1 MEEKQKKFSEK
12 EYQNFLKNPAQF
24 FENYKNLIKENK
36 SLTKAFESLTKKNE
50 SLTKKNKSL
59 TKKNK
64 SLTKKTQEKE
74 AIIQQITGEQ
84 IYIIDK
90 TIYKEFDSIQ
100 TNEVK
105 MKEEADKKEA
115 EDMFQKFKG
124 YIELIDV
131 VSDNTGSKDNHDD
144 SEDTKEDAQILLPS
158 EEINEIIKHKFG
170 KDLEIN
176 EFLEAFR
183 KAINININ
191 QNWIKDDRIAFKS
204 KLNDIVDSLIRDI
217 FFKDIPNHIMQLRM
231 DNLLC
236 STLTKVYKPAA
247 KTLDFLI
254 IKASVNYTSIPLI
267 KGIKFYCENHNEIL
281 FDKNYIKKQINNN
294 VGVLNAYYKLIQKF
308 VTSKFDK
315 KKLKETINKIVDDTN
330 IYFIDL
336 PRKVLG
342 VTICNGDIFISGKFL
357 QEAITNKNNYKYY
370 NLIGASKIFLT
381 LLHEIAH
388 KLQYT
393 IRMTCINDDNYF
405 IKTFYIKKE
414 DDLNYDLIETIQID
428 NDKKNY
434 EFKEKIKLDNSKI
447 EDISSY
453 EKLHGTKTRCESG
466 DFFDE
471 EIYIGKEQKFVS
483 KSISEFFVLSACEN
497 YRDFIEIMYSIFY
510 KIDNDKDK
518 KERIINSNY
527 KIVGD
532 EKVYCYHSYV
542 RGNKLNY

>member
-1 MEEKQKKFSEK
+1 MEEEPKKYSEK
-12 EYQNFLKNPAQF
+12 ELENFLKNPEQF
-24 FENYKNLIKENK
+24 LKNYNNLIKENE
-36 SLTKAFESLTKKNE
+36 SLVKTYESLTKKYN
-50 SLTKKNKSL
+50 
-59 TKKNK
+59 
-64 SLTKKTQEKE
+64 EKE
-74 AIIQQITGEQ
+74 SIIKQFTNDQIN
-84 IYIIDK
+84 IIDDK
-90 TIYKEFDSIQ
+90 IYKEFDSFQ

-105 MKEEADKKEA
+105 MKEEKIDQKKSE
-115 EDMFQKFKG
+115 EMFQKFKD
-124 YIELIDV
+124 YIDMIDV
-131 VSDNTGSKDNHDD
+131 VSDNIGSNENHDD
-144 SEDTKEDAQILLPS
+144 SEDSENDDQNLLPS
-158 EEINEIIKHKFG
+158 EEINKIIKHKFG

-176 EFLEAFR
+176 EFLEAF
-183 KAINININ
+183 KNAINNNIN
-191 QNWIKDDRIAFKS
+191 KNWIKDDRIAFKI
-204 KLNDIVDSLIRDI
+204 KLNYVEDTLIRDI
-217 FFKDIPNHIMQLRM
+217 FFKKIPNHIMQLRM

-236 STLTKVYKPAA
+236 SSLTKVYKQSA
-247 KTLDFLI
+247 KSLDFLI
-254 IKASVNYTSIPLI
+254 LQASENYTSNPLI
-267 KGIKFYCENHNEIL
+267 KGIKFYDQNRNEIL

-294 VGVLNAYYKLIQKF
+294 VGILNAYYKLIRKF
-308 VTSKFDK
+308 VTSNFDK
-315 KKLKETINKIVDDTN
+315 TKLKETINKIVDDTN

-370 NLIGASKIFLT
+370 NLIGTSKIFLT

-393 IRMTCINDDNYF
+393 IRMNCINDDNYF

-434 EFKEKIKLDNSKI
+434 EFKEKIKLDDSKI

-483 KSISEFFVLSACEN
+483 KSISEFFVLSACQN
-497 YRDFIEIMYSIFY
+497 YKDFIEIMYSIFN
-510 KIDNDKDK
+510 KMDKEKDYYIGDDDDK
-518 KERIINSNY
+518 KEKTLNSNY
-527 KIVGD
+527 KIIDDGIG
-532 EKVYCYHSYV
+532 YCYHSYA
-542 RGNKLNY
+542 RGFKSNY